1 MYEIFKEWMKVLYL
15 KDIWNDKEWNINY
28 GEMN

>member
-15 KDIWNDKEWNINY
+15 KDIWNDEEWNINY

>member
-1 MYEIFKEWMKVLYL
+1 MYEIFKEWMKALYL